1 MLTKFVR
8 DTVSF
13 LISDTQMFQLRYQSY
28 HYSKSQPL
36 PSLEGLPEFAQVA
49 FAFCRDWLAGQETF
63 TQQTSGSTGVPKLQ
77 VITRTQMEASADATG
92 AFFSTTTEEHLLCC
106 LNPVYIAGKM
116 MLVRALVWDCP
127 ITLVEPSANPL
138 LGLEEQFSFVAL
150 VPLQVE
156 AGLAEEKSRKLLQ
169 SIPQVLIGGAALPHR
184 IQQGLVQQGIR
195 AWQSFGMTETVSHIA
210 LAKIGEG
217 ELVYQALPGVAIGTN
232 EQDCLWVQSPMSGSE
247 KIQTN
252 DRIELQSKNTFTW
265 LGRADFVVN
274 SGGIK
279 LFPEQLE
286 RQIAPLLEEICPGSA
301 YFLFGEKDSR
311 LGEQLVLYVEG
322 PREETKRLAL
332 EVGLGQI
339 VGKYEVPKK
348 IYFKPA
354 FAYTPS
360 RKINRHATAASL

>member
-1 MLTKFVR
+1 
-8 DTVSF
+8 
-13 LISDTQMFQLRYQSY
+13 MFQLRYQSY
-28 HYSKSQPL
+28 YYSTSQAL
-36 PSLEGLPEFAQVA
+36 PILEELPEVAQVA

-63 TQQTSGSTGVPKLQ
+63 IQQTSGSTGAPKLQ
-77 VITRTQMEASADATG
+77 VLSRTQMEASAAATG
-92 AFFSTTTEEHLLCC
+92 AFFGTTTREHLLCS
-106 LNPVYIAGKM
+106 LNPSFIAGKM
-116 MLVRALVWDCP
+116 MLVRAMVWNCP

-138 LGLEEQFSFVAL
+138 LGLEEQFTFVAL

-169 SIPQVLIGGAALPHR
+169 SIPHVLIGGAALPHK

-210 LAKIGEG
+210 LAPIEEG
-217 ELVYQALPGVAIGTN
+217 ELVYQALPGVAIGIN
-232 EQDCLWVQSPMSGSE
+232 EQDCLWIQSPMSGSE

-252 DRIELQSKNTFTW
+252 DTIELRSKNTFTW
-265 LGRADFVVN
+265 IGRTDFVVN

-286 RQIAPLLEEICPGSA
+286 RRIAPLLEKTCPGCA
-301 YFLFGEKDSR
+301 YFLYGEKDSR

-322 PREETKRLAL
+322 TGEENKRLAL
-332 EVGLGQI
+332 EAGLKQI
-339 VGKYEVPKK
+339 LGKYEVPKK
-348 IYFKPA
+348 IYFIAA
-354 FAYTPS
+354 FAYTPT